1 MTARSTRRTALFS
14 VLAGAIAVVGIAGCA
29 AIQDGP
35 ARNNDPT
42 TPGSTMSDSSSPQ
55 SSDAVAMT
63 AETANDEQLALI
75 AALES
80 AVPSAWADPQVK
92 RFRTCTTPDGAAGVQ
107 ITREVRGDGTTD
119 PSAAATAFHAVLDAR
134 GFDAEVR
141 RETEVVGTG
150 PSNRYA
156 AFNADESAAII
167 QVYSAC
173 YAFDSEQ
180 GTPTVPPTPAS

>member
-1 MTARSTRRTALFS
+1 MRRATLLT
-14 VLAGAIAVVGIAGCA
+14 VLVGAIAVGSITGCA
-29 AIQDGP
+29 AVQGGP

-42 TPGSTMSDSSSPQ
+42 TPGSTMSESSSPQ
-55 SSDAVAMT
+55 ASDGAAMT

-80 AVPSAWADPQVK
+80 AVPGTWAEPQVK

-119 PSAAATAFHAVLDAR
+119 PSGAAAAFHAVLDAR

-150 PSNRYA
+150 ASNRYA
-156 AFNADESAAII
+156 AFNADGTAAII

-173 YAFDSEQ
+173 YAFDSTQ